1 MASLWE
7 SLLGIGGDLAGSYFN
22 DSYAGQAA
30 EDVAAANREALQLSQ
45 ENIQAGRGDI
55 QDYGVPGLEDII
67 SGYQGAINM
76 IQDPGLAEQKAL
88 DFTGVNGP
96 EAQTVAYNEFNESAG
111 QQYLREQ
118 QEESLLRNAASIGG
132 LGGGRVRSAL
142 QEQAYGRAA
151 TNDQRY
157 LDNINRLIQPETNR
171 SNNLGNILS
180 QGGENLAR
188 YRAGL
193 GSNLANISAGGS
205 AQQIPLLTGIGE
217 ANAAASTARG
227 NAIASGIGSITGTL
241 GDLYG

>member
-7 SLLGIGGDLAGSYFN
+7 SILGIGGDIAGSYFN
-22 DSYAGQAA
+22 DSYAAKAA
-30 EDVAAANREALQLSQ
+30 EDVAAANREAMQLSQ
-45 ENIQAGRGDI
+45 ENIEVGRGDI
-55 QDYGVPGLEDII
+55 QDYGIPGLEDII
-67 SGYQGAINM
+67 SGYQGAIDI
-76 IQDPGLAEQKAL
+76 IQDPGQAETMAL
-88 DFTGVNGP
+88 NFTGVNGP
-96 EAQTVAYNEFNESAG
+96 EARTQAYSEFDESAG
-111 QQYLREQ
+111 QIWLRDQ
-118 QEESLLRNAASIGG
+118 QEESLLRNAAAIGG

-171 SNNLGNILS
+171 ANNLGNILS

-188 YRAGL
+188 YRSGL
-193 GSNLANISAGGS
+193 GSNLANISAGAS

-227 NAIASGIGSITGTL
+227 NAIAEGIGSVTGTL